1 MTKQQTE
8 DMGVAQIEAESKQ
21 EESAEINV
29 AEAGTDSERSGAS
42 SLTKMLSILDLFT
55 PDVPVW
61 STTDIIEILEAS
73 RSTGYRYIKALNS
86 AGLISA
92 VGNGYYM
99 LGSRIIELDLQIR
112 RTDPL
117 LQAANGMLQQLV
129 DATGHSALLCMHF
142 QNAVLCIDELRA
154 PLSPTNLFTRG
165 QRRPLFRGAISKV
178 ILAHLPS
185 HRLRAIFERRTDAIT
200 EANLGKTWTEFR
212 ETLSQIRSDGFVK
225 SVGEFNPGVVGIA
238 APIFNV
244 DNAIIGAIGIACGQ
258 EELRDTDLQK
268 VKMSVKRAAREVTQR
283 MSTITTG
290 LGLPPRAVG

>member
-1 MTKQQTE
+1 MTEMNEEETA
-8 DMGVAQIEAESKQ
+8 DAVVPEADPE
-21 EESAEINV
+21 
-29 AEAGTDSERSGAS
+29 SERNGAS

-55 PDVPVW
+55 PELPVW
-61 STTDIIEILEAS
+61 STTDIIEVLETS

-117 LQAANGMLQQLV
+117 LQAANGVLEQLV

-185 HRLRAIFERRTDAIT
+185 HRLRAIFERRKDAIR
-200 EANLGKTWTEFR
+200 AAKLGHTWSEFR
-212 ETLSQIRSDGFVK
+212 DALAQIRSDGFAK

-258 EELRDTDLQK
+258 DEVRDTDLQK
-268 VKMSVKRAAREVTQR
+268 VKISVKRAGREVTQR
-283 MSTITTG
+283 MSTITSG

>member
-1 MTKQQTE
+1 MKQATE
-8 DMGVAQIEAESKQ
+8 GAGVIEIVTETN
-21 EESAEINV
+21 EEETPDV
-29 AEAGTDSERSGAS
+29 VVPEVGPESERNGGS

-55 PDVPVW
+55 PEVPVW
-61 STTDIIEILEAS
+61 STTDIIEVLETS

-99 LGSRIIELDLQIR
+99 LGSRIIELDFQIR

-117 LQAANGMLQQLV
+117 LQAANGVLEQLV

-185 HRLRAIFERRTDAIT
+185 HRLRAIFERRTDAIR
-200 EANLGKTWTEFR
+200 EAKLGQTWSEFR
-212 ETLSQIRSDGFVK
+212 EALAQIRSDGFVK

-244 DNAIIGAIGIACGQ
+244 DNAIIGSIGIACGQ
-258 EELRDTDLQK
+258 DELRDTDLQK
-268 VKMSVKRAAREVTQR
+268 VKISVKRAGREVTQR

>member
-1 MTKQQTE
+1 MKQATE
-8 DMGVAQIEAESKQ
+8 GAGVIEIVTETN
-21 EESAEINV
+21 EEETADAV
-29 AEAGTDSERSGAS
+29 VPEAGPESERNGAS

-55 PDVPVW
+55 PEVPVW
-61 STTDIIEILEAS
+61 STTDIIEVLETS

-99 LGSRIIELDLQIR
+99 LGSRIIELDFQIR

-117 LQAANGMLQQLV
+117 LQAANGVLEQLV

-185 HRLRAIFERRTDAIT
+185 HRLRAIFERRTDAIR
-200 EANLGKTWTEFR
+200 EAKLGQTWSEFR
-212 ETLSQIRSDGFVK
+212 ETLAQIRSDGFVK

-244 DNAIIGAIGIACGQ
+244 DNAIIGSIGIACGQ
-258 EELRDTDLQK
+258 DELRDTDLQK
-268 VKMSVKRAAREVTQR
+268 VKISVKRAGREVTQR
-283 MSTITTG
+283 MSTITTA